1 MSLLFDHIVFLV
13 LDSIITCFVLQVV
26 LQYMVDYPLGK
37 KLLRY
42 VQFFL
47 KQLDY
52 DKESGR
58 LSAIEFLVS
67 LFNTFP
73 KNFLSQQSTLFLVT
87 MSPYLI
93 NETSASCVKAMAA
106 AIRILI
112 ERLNTPT
119 ATTLF
124 EVLAYL
130 HSLVF
135 YIVAFAY

>member
-1 MSLLFDHIVFLV
+1 MFLDWMLL
-13 LDSIITCFVLQVV
+13 SCFFFQVV

-37 KLLRY
+37 KLMRY
-42 VQFFL
+42 VEFFL

-52 DKESGR
+52 EKESGR

-93 NETSASCVKAMAA
+93 NETAATCVKAIAA
-106 AIRILI
+106 AIRTLI

-124 EVLAYL
+124 G
-130 HSLVF
+130 VF
-135 YIVAFAY
+135 FFIHLS